1 MFRIFCFLL
10 MLLMLGCGDEGVILD
25 TPSTDYGAPSA
36 PSIREAIPLSAIT
49 DIVGEQEGNILTL
62 TIHATH
68 NGMNSISTLMRWVG
82 YSGDYTQLEG
92 EPDSLPTTPN
102 SFSIQWEQ
110 GSDSIIVKHYGATG
124 FWTGSTIE
132 IIINPSNFSIVGPSE
147 NPVDPPDVPVNP
159 VDPVIPANPVDPPV
173 EPPPPVDPPPPPRG
187 GYVVWLEEVN
197 GHCQSGV
204 IHSDY
209 VFIDY
214 ENKTITFT
222 GQDGEVDPGDTVRE
236 YIKVETGLTYAAASA
251 RAPEILAECR

>member
-10 MLLMLGCGDEGVILD
+10 MLLMLGCGDEGIILD
-25 TPSTDYGAPSA
+25 MPSTDYGAPSA
-36 PSIREAIPLSAIT
+36 PSIRETIPLSAIT

-68 NGMNSISTLMRWVG
+68 NGMNHISTLMRWVG
-82 YSGDYTQLEG
+82 YSGDYTQLDG
-92 EPDSLPTTPN
+92 EPDSLPTTPY
-102 SFSIQWEQ
+102 SFSIQWEH
-110 GSDSIIVKHYGATG
+110 GGDNIIVKHYGATG

-132 IIINPSNFSIVGPSE
+132 IILNPSNFNVDPPDPPVDP
-147 NPVDPPDVPVNP
+147 PVDPPD
-159 VDPVIPANPVDPPV
+159 
-173 EPPPPVDPPPPPRG
+173 PPVDPPRG
-187 GYVVWLEEVN
+187 EYVVWLEEVN
-197 GHCQSGV
+197 GNCQSGV

-236 YIKVETGLTYAAASA
+236 YIKVETGLTYEAASA
-251 RAPEILAECR
+251 RAPEILRECPH